1 MSPRWPASRSASS
14 LVDDEL
20 SAALIG
26 RLASAAGIVLR
37 HAGAYGVLI
46 RSDLDAARV
55 GLRRRVTALVVLC
68 VSLLLALQVACGA
81 LLGATWNTPARVWVV
96 GGLLAV
102 LLLCAAWGWWR
113 LQALSAAGEQAE
125 SRTAREWAK
134 DRALLGEL
142 IARLRS
148 EAPSP

>member
-1 MSPRWPASRSASS
+1 VWPRLPASRSASS

-26 RLASAAGIVLR
+26 RLAAAAGMVLR
-37 HAGAYGVLI
+37 HAGAYSILI

-55 GLRRRVTALVVLC
+55 VLRRRVTALAVLC

-96 GGLLAV
+96 GGMLAV
-102 LLLCAAWGWWR
+102 LVACAAWGWWR
-113 LQALSAAGEQAE
+113 LQAPSTAGERAAE
-125 SRTAREWAK
+125 SNTARELAK

-142 IARLRS
+142 IARLRA
-148 EAPSP
+148 EAP

>member
-1 MSPRWPASRSASS
+1 

-20 SAALIG
+20 SDALIG
-26 RLASAAGIVLR
+26 RLASAAGILLR
-37 HAGAYGVLI
+37 HAGAYSVLI
-46 RSDLDAARV
+46 RSDLDAARLV
-55 GLRRRVTALVVLC
+55 LRRRVTALLVLC

-81 LLGATWNTPARVWVV
+81 LLGATWNTPARLWVV

-102 LLLCAAWGWWR
+102 LLLCAVWGWWR
-113 LQALSAAGEQAE
+113 LQALGAANERAG
-125 SRTAREWAK
+125 SSHTAREWSK

-148 EAPSP
+148 EAPTP

>member
-1 MSPRWPASRSASS
+1 MPASRSASS

-20 SAALIG
+20 SDALIG
-26 RLASAAGIVLR
+26 RLASAAGILLR
-37 HAGAYGVLI
+37 HAGAYSVLI
-46 RSDLDAARV
+46 RSDLDAARLV
-55 GLRRRVTALVVLC
+55 LRRRVTALLVLC

-81 LLGATWNTPARVWVV
+81 LLGATWNTPARLWVV

-102 LLLCAAWGWWR
+102 LLLCAVWGWWR
-113 LQALSAAGEQAE
+113 LQALGAANERAG
-125 SRTAREWAK
+125 SSHTAREWSK

-148 EAPSP
+148 EAPTP

>member
-1 MSPRWPASRSASS
+1 M
-14 LVDDEL
+14 VDDEVYG
-20 SAALIG
+20 ALIG
-26 RLASAAGIVLR
+26 RLASAAALLLR

-46 RSDLDAARV
+46 RGDLDAARV
-55 GLRRRVTALVVLC
+55 VLQRRLTALVVLC

-96 GGLLAV
+96 GGLLAA
-102 LLLCAAWGWWR
+102 LLACAAWGWWK
-113 LQALSAAGEQAE
+113 LQARVAAQDGEEA

-142 IARLRS
+142 LARLRA
-148 EAPSP
+148 ETPSS